1 MESGSPPPDRPGF
14 GPGSP
19 GYGPGGQPPPPP
31 AGPQSPAPPD
41 QQAPGG
47 PQSPGP
53 RDPQSPQ
60 PPPDGPQSP
69 GPQSPDPQPDSP
81 APSPGGPQSPSPSG
95 QPPSPPH
102 APPIGPE
109 TPQAPTYGGPVPP
122 GGWQASPARQE
133 GSPLGGPL
141 AGWGARAGAY
151 FVDGLII
158 FVPVT
163 ILFVVLLG
171 SALGVTGSEDED
183 VAVGALILASIAWL
197 ILFAIIALVYAP
209 GLMARKGARNG
220 QTWGKQL
227 FGIRAVRDSGEP
239 YSFGSAAFREVVLK
253 GLAVGIASSI
263 IPIIPWFL
271 NFFWPLWD
279 DQNRALHDMAA
290 SSHVVKT

>member
-19 GYGPGGQPPPPP
+19 GYGPGGQPPPPT
-31 AGPQSPAPPD
+31 GPQSPAP
-41 QQAPGG
+41 Q
-47 PQSPGP
+47 
-53 RDPQSPQ
+53 DPQ
-60 PPPDGPQSP
+60 
-69 GPQSPDPQPDSP
+69 
-81 APSPGGPQSPSPSG
+81 SPGGPQSPAPQDPQSPQSPSPGG
-95 QPPSPPH
+95 QPTSPPY

-122 GGWQASPARQE
+122 GGWQGSPARQE
-133 GSPLGGPL
+133 ASPLGGPL
-141 AGWGARAGAY
+141 ASWGSRAGAY
-151 FVDGLII
+151 FIDGLII

-163 ILFVVLLG
+163 ILFFVLLG

-183 VAVGALILASIAWL
+183 VAVGAVILASIAWL

-209 GLMARKGARNG
+209 GLMARQGARNG
-220 QTWGKQL
+220 QTWGKQI

-239 YSFGSAAFREVVLK
+239 YSFGSAAFREVLLK
-253 GLAVGIASSI
+253 GLGVGIASSI

-290 SSHVVKT
+290 SSHVVKA